1 MPLSITEARHEIKI
15 LRMIIAASR
24 AFIVKHLFRPANEDD
39 PLAEEGGEEVAV
51 KQQFGTV
58 AAMEDQIITLWRAV
72 VAACN
77 KTELSVGGQTNSIAG
92 WEFWRREIAPKRLA
106 HAREMA
112 SRLHGPSNAYPMG
125 DGIVFNISEEYAVDL
140 MNELE
145 QRLCLLDGQ
154 LAVANATTF
163 IEVAEATSET

>member
-15 LRMIIAASR
+15 LRMIIEASR
-24 AFIVKHLFRPANEDD
+24 AFITKHLFRPANEDD

-51 KQQFGTV
+51 KQQLGTV
-58 AAMEDQIITLWRAV
+58 AAMEDQIITLRRAV
-72 VAACN
+72 VTACN
-77 KTELSVGGQTNSIAG
+77 KTELSVGDQTNSIAG

-112 SRLHGPSNAYPMG
+112 SRLQGPSNALG